1 LIVFSGTANIGLK
14 IRRVFR
20 EVDQA
25 TVKRLRQVAP
35 NGLVYWLAPIRLEL
49 LVRMRE
55 NLKARAAPGVA
66 MQFGTN
72 DQHKKLAFFAPK
84 KKNYIGRHVK
94 HADGSGAGTAAL
106 VPLIGAA
113 YITLFTYQ
121 APYSCIDVA
130 NGCRLLVRTE
140 V

>member
-1 LIVFSGTANIGLK
+1 M
-14 IRRVFR
+14 FR
-20 EVDQA
+20 EADQA
-25 TVKRLRQVAP
+25 AVKRLRQVAP
-35 NGLVYWLAPIRLEL
+35 NGLVYWLAPVRLEL

-72 DQHKKLAFFAPK
+72 DQHKKLAFFAPQ
-84 KKNYIGRHVK
+84 KKNSIGRCQTC
-94 HADGSGAGTAAL
+94 GRFRGRTGPISLTGA
-106 VPLIGAA
+106 AA

-130 NGCRLLVRTE
+130 NGCRLVVRTE